1 MKQYLVLSSAAIM
14 LLSSC
19 GSSNTNNGV
28 ALGEKRAA
36 LEKLKT
42 EKGNLDEQIKK
53 MEGEINLLDPAN
65 SNAQKAKLISVQT
78 LQLANFDHFIEL
90 QGKIDAENTSII
102 TPRGAPG
109 QVKAIFVIKG
119 SYVKKGQLLLKLDD
133 AIVRQNVAAA
143 LQGIESIKTQLAF
156 AKNIYQRQ
164 KNLWDQNIGS
174 EVQLITAKNNVATL
188 ENQLKATEENVK
200 VIQEQLNTT
209 NVVSDVDG
217 VANEVNIK
225 VGEIFQGMNALG
237 MAQIK
242 IVNNS
247 LLKVVGNIPENYLS
261 NVSKGAAV
269 ETLVQ
274 DLNKTF
280 SGKLTFIGASIDP
293 LSRGFIVEAKL
304 PSDPLIKPNQ
314 IALMKIKDYTAANAI
329 SIPIS
334 TLQNDETGKFVM
346 LASTEAGKLVARKRS
361 VNIGL
366 INGELLEVKSGLK
379 AGDVL
384 VTAGF
389 QSLYE
394 GQSLTIK

>member
-53 MEGEINLLDPAN
+53 MEGEISLMDPAN

-109 QVKAIFVIKG
+109 QVKAIFVQKG

-217 VANEVNIK
+217 VANEVNIR
-225 VGEIFQGMNALG
+225 VGEIFQGMSALG

-247 LLKVVGNIPENYLS
+247 LLKVVGNIPENYLA
-261 NVSKGAAV
+261 NVSKGAPV

-280 SGKLTFIGASIDP
+280 SGKLTFVGASIDP

-314 IALMKIKDYTAANAI
+314 IALMKIKDYTAASAI

-361 VNIGL
+361 VIIGL
-366 INGELLEVKSGLK
+366 INGEMLEVKSGLK

>member
-42 EKGNLDEQIKK
+42 EKGKLDEQIKK
-53 MEGEINLLDPAN
+53 MEGEISLMDPAN

-217 VANEVNIK
+217 VANEVNIR
-225 VGEIFQGMNALG
+225 VGEIFQGMSALG

-247 LLKVVGNIPENYLS
+247 VLKVVGNIPENYLV
-261 NVSKGAAV
+261 NVSKGAPV

-304 PSDPLIKPNQ
+304 PSDPMIKPNQ

-361 VNIGL
+361 VVIGL
-366 INGELLEVKSGLK
+366 INGEMLEVKSGLK

-394 GQSLTIK
+394 GQSVTLK

>member
-1 MKQYLVLSSAAIM
+1 M
-14 LLSSC
+14 
-19 GSSNTNNGV
+19 
-28 ALGEKRAA
+28 
-36 LEKLKT
+36 
-42 EKGNLDEQIKK
+42 
-53 MEGEINLLDPAN
+53 
-65 SNAQKAKLISVQT
+65 
-78 LQLANFDHFIEL
+78 QLANFDHFIEL

-109 QVKAIFVIKG
+109 QVKAIFVQKG

-217 VANEVNIK
+217 VANEVNIR
-225 VGEIFQGMNALG
+225 VGEIFQGMSALG

-247 LLKVVGNIPENYLS
+247 LLKVVGNIPENYLA
-261 NVSKGAAV
+261 NVSKGAPV

-280 SGKLTFIGASIDP
+280 SGKLTFVGASIDP

-314 IALMKIKDYTAANAI
+314 IALMKIKDYTAASAI

-361 VNIGL
+361 VIIGL
-366 INGELLEVKSGLK
+366 INGEMLEVKSGLK

>member
-1 MKQYLVLSSAAIM
+1 MKQYLVLSSAVIM

-19 GSSNTNNGV
+19 GSSNTNNGL

-42 EKGNLDEQIKK
+42 EKGKLDEQIKK

-65 SNAQKAKLISVQT
+65 ANPQKAKLVSVQT

>member
-1 MKQYLVLSSAAIM
+1 MKQYLILGSAVIM
-14 LLSSC
+14 LISSC
-19 GSSNTNNGV
+19 GGNKKDGAIV
-28 ALGEKRAA
+28 LGEKRAA
-36 LEKLKT
+36 LEQLKSDKVKL
-42 EKGNLDEQIKK
+42 EEQIKK
-53 MEGEINLLDPAN
+53 VEGEIDLLDPTKAG
-65 SNAQKAKLISVQT
+65 AQKPKLVSVQT

-109 QVKAIFVIKG
+109 QVKAVYVQKG

-188 ENQLKATEENVK
+188 ENQLKATDENVK
-200 VIQEQLNTT
+200 IIQEQLNTT

-225 VGEIFQGMNALG
+225 VGEIFQGMSGLG
-237 MAQIK
+237 IAQIK

-247 LLKVVGNIPENYLS
+247 VLKVVGNIPENYLT
-261 NVSKGAAV
+261 NVTKGTPV

-280 SGKLTFIGASIDP
+280 TGKLTFVGASIDP
-293 LSRGFIVEAKL
+293 LSRGFIVESKL
-304 PSDPLIKPNQ
+304 PTDPLIKPNQ
-314 IALMKIKDYTAANAI
+314 IALMKIKDYSATNVI
-329 SIPIS
+329 SIPIG
-334 TLQNDETGKFVM
+334 TLQNDENGKFVM
-346 LASTEAGKLVARKRS
+346 VASTEAGKLLARKRP
-361 VNIGL
+361 VIVGL
-366 INGELLEVKSGLK
+366 INGEMLEVKSGLK

-394 GQSLTIK
+394 GQSITIK

>member
-1 MKQYLVLSSAAIM
+1 MKQYLVLSSAVIM

-53 MEGEINLLDPAN
+53 MEGEISLMDPAN

-109 QVKAIFVIKG
+109 QVKAIFVQKG

-217 VANEVNIK
+217 VANEVNIR
-225 VGEIFQGMNALG
+225 VGEIFQGMSALG

-247 LLKVVGNIPENYLS
+247 LLKVVGNIPENYLA
-261 NVSKGAAV
+261 NVSKGAPV

-280 SGKLTFIGASIDP
+280 SGKLTFVGASIDP

-314 IALMKIKDYTAANAI
+314 IALMKIKDYTAASAI

-361 VNIGL
+361 VIIGL
-366 INGELLEVKSGLK
+366 INGEMLEVKSGLK

>member
-1 MKQYLVLSSAAIM
+1 MKQYLVLSSAVIM

-53 MEGEINLLDPAN
+53 MEGEISLMDPAN

-109 QVKAIFVIKG
+109 QVKAIFVQKG

-217 VANEVNIK
+217 VANEVNIR
-225 VGEIFQGMNALG
+225 VGEIFQGMSALG

-247 LLKVVGNIPENYLS
+247 LLKVVGNIPENYLA
-261 NVSKGAAV
+261 NVSKGAPV

-280 SGKLTFIGASIDP
+280 SGKLTFVGASIDP

-314 IALMKIKDYTAANAI
+314 IALMKIKDYTAASAI

-334 TLQNDETGKFVM
+334 TLQNDETGQFVM

-361 VNIGL
+361 VIIGL
-366 INGELLEVKSGLK
+366 INGEMLEVKSGLK

>member
-19 GSSNTNNGV
+19 GSSNTNNGI
-28 ALGEKRAA
+28 ALGEKRAT

-42 EKGNLDEQIKK
+42 EKAKLDEQIKTV
-53 MEGEINLLDPAN
+53 EGEINLLDPAN
-65 SNAQKAKLISVQT
+65 ANPQKAKLVSVQT

-237 MAQIK
+237 
-242 IVNNS
+242 
-247 LLKVVGNIPENYLS
+247 
-261 NVSKGAAV
+261 
-269 ETLVQ
+269 
-274 DLNKTF
+274 
-280 SGKLTFIGASIDP
+280 IDP

>member
-19 GSSNTNNGV
+19 GSSNTNNGI
-28 ALGEKRAA
+28 ALGEKRAT

-42 EKGNLDEQIKK
+42 EKAKLDEQIKTV
-53 MEGEINLLDPAN
+53 EGEINLLDPAN
-65 SNAQKAKLISVQT
+65 ANPQKAKLVSVQT

-274 DLNKTF
+274 DINKTF

>member
-1 MKQYLVLSSAAIM
+1 MKQYLVLSSAVIM

-42 EKGNLDEQIKK
+42 EKGKLDEQIKK
-53 MEGEINLLDPAN
+53 MEGEISLMDPAN

-109 QVKAIFVIKG
+109 QVKAIFVQKG

-217 VANEVNIK
+217 VANEVNIR
-225 VGEIFQGMNALG
+225 VGEIFQGMSALG

-247 LLKVVGNIPENYLS
+247 LLKVVGNIPENYLA
-261 NVSKGAAV
+261 NVSKGAPV

-280 SGKLTFIGASIDP
+280 SGKLTFVGASIDP

-314 IALMKIKDYTAANAI
+314 IALMKIKDYTAASAI

-361 VNIGL
+361 VIIGL
-366 INGELLEVKSGLK
+366 INGEMLEVKSGLK

>member
-1 MKQYLVLSSAAIM
+1 MKQYLVLSSAVIM

-42 EKGNLDEQIKK
+42 EKGKLDEQIKK
-53 MEGEINLLDPAN
+53 MEGEISLMDPAN

-217 VANEVNIK
+217 VANEVNIR
-225 VGEIFQGMNALG
+225 VGEIFQGMSALG

-247 LLKVVGNIPENYLS
+247 LLKVVGNIPENYLA
-261 NVSKGAAV
+261 NVSKGAPV

-280 SGKLTFIGASIDP
+280 SGKLTFVGASIDP

-314 IALMKIKDYTAANAI
+314 IALMKIKDYTAASAI

-361 VNIGL
+361 VIIGL
-366 INGELLEVKSGLK
+366 INGEMLEVKSGLK